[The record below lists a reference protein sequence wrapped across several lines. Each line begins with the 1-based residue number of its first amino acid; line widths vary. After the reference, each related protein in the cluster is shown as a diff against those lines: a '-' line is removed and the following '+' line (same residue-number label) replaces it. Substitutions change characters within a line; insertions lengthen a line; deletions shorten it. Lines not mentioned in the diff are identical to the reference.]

1 MLHITSRPIGDE
13 LTIILDGRLD
23 RNTAADL
30 DAKLSGALH
39 GINKIAFDFNNLEY
53 ISSAGLRV
61 ILAAQKKLRG
71 DDTVVITGASRE
83 IKDIFD
89 VTGFSKI
96 LKITWL

>member
-1 MLHITSRPIGDE
+1 MLHITSKPIEDH
-13 LTIILDGRLD
+13 LTVVLDGKLD
-23 RNTAADL
+23 RNTAPEL
-30 DAKLSGALH
+30 EEKLRGSLY
-39 GINKIAFDFNNLEY
+39 GIKKITFDFNKLEY

-71 DDTVVITGASRE
+71 DDVIVITGASKE

-96 LKITWL
+96 LKISWL